1 MGKLKSGKGILR
13 RTSIDNNGQSLQVTG
28 RQNNS
33 QKRQIA
39 MLSLAITTMN
49 CHCEGKARSN
59 LKTRQLALP
68 ITAIKNCLTLSLRR
82 SKATDAIP
90 KNSRDCFTP
99 FHFARNDKFFD
110 TIIWSGEATRQLQS
124 IFSLIIFFVFSLFI
138 VSCSSDTKTT
148 SAETPGTPVIVAS
161 PSETSLTDYM
171 SFNAN
176 TVFMKKEIV
185 RSTFQGFIQKVYKN
199 IGDYVNAGDV
209 VFQIITKEAYATDS
223 LRVKLSDEFFSGIV
237 NIKSKT
243 SGVLTELNYN
253 VGDFVSDGEQLAVI
267 SNPNSLAVLL
277 NVPYQHI
284 SKIKLKSSCILIFP
298 NGKEIKGIVSKS
310 LPSVDPISQTQTFL
324 IDFADG
330 KDIPANLNIEVK
342 IPVNVIKN
350 AVVLPKSAIQ
360 SDETLTNFWI
370 MKLINDTSAVKTI
383 ITKGIEND
391 SLVQIISPKLLSTE
405 KIIIDGA
412 YGLPDTA
419 KVIVK

>member
-1 MGKLKSGKGILR
+1 MRKSILR
-13 RTSIDNNGQSLQVTG
+13 SRLFRFASLTFWQAHNNNTGLSLQ
-28 RQNNS
+28 RRNPKQSQNF
-33 QKRQIA
+33 
-39 MLSLAITTMN
+39 LLLIT
-49 CHCEGKARSN
+49 
-59 LKTRQLALP
+59 L
-68 ITAIKNCLTLSLRR
+68 
-82 SKATDAIP
+82 
-90 KNSRDCFTP
+90 
-99 FHFARNDKFFD
+99 
-110 TIIWSGEATRQLQS
+110 
-124 IFSLIIFFVFSLFI
+124 LILLIFI

-148 SAETPGTPVIVAS
+148 QTEILGTPVKVAN
-161 PSETSLTDYM
+161 PSKASLTEYM

-176 TVFMKKEIV
+176 TVFLKKEIV

-199 IGDYVNAGDV
+199 IGDYIKAGDV

-223 LRVKLSDEFFSGIV
+223 LRVKLSDEVFSGIV

-243 SGVLTELNYN
+243 SGILTELNYN

-298 NGKEIKGIVSKS
+298 NGKKVEGIIAKS
-310 LPSVDPISQTQTFL
+310 LPSVDPVSQTQTFL
-324 IDFADG
+324 IDFNDG
-330 KDIPANLNIEVK
+330 NIIPENLNLEVK
-342 IPVNVIKN
+342 ISINVIKN

-360 SDETLTNFWI
+360 TNETLTNFWI
-370 MKLINDTSAVKTI
+370 MKMINDSTAVRTKI
-383 ITKGIEND
+383 IKGIEND
-391 SLVQIISPKLLSTE
+391 SLVQIINPKLSLTD

>member
-1 MGKLKSGKGILR
+1 MGKLKL
-13 RTSIDNNGQSLQVTG
+13 
-28 RQNNS
+28 
-33 QKRQIA
+33 
-39 MLSLAITTMN
+39 
-49 CHCEGKARSN
+49 E
-59 LKTRQLALP
+59 
-68 ITAIKNCLTLSLRR
+68 SLRR
-82 SKATDAIP
+82 P
-90 KNSRDCFTP
+90 YN
-99 FHFARNDKFFD
+99 
-110 TIIWSGEATRQLQS
+110 
-124 IFSLIIFFVFSLFI
+124 IFSLIIFLVFSLFI
-138 VSCSSDTKTT
+138 VSCSSDTKTNP
-148 SAETPGTPVIVAS
+148 AETPGTPVKVAS
-161 PSETSLTDYM
+161 ASEKSLTDYM

-199 IGDYVNAGDV
+199 IGDYVTAGDV

-223 LRVKLSDEFFSGIV
+223 LRVKLSDEVFSGIV

-253 VGDFVSDGEQLAVI
+253 VGDFISDGEQLAVI
-267 SNPNSLAVLL
+267 SNPKSLAVLL

-284 SKIKLKSSCILIFP
+284 SKIKLNSSCILIFP
-298 NGKEIKGIVSKS
+298 NGKEIKGIISKS
-310 LPSVDPISQTQTFL
+310 LPSVDPVSQTQTFL

-330 KDIPANLNIEVK
+330 KDIPANLNIVVK

-370 MKLINDTSAVKTI
+370 MKLINDTTAVKTI

-391 SLVQIISPKLLSTE
+391 SLVQIISPRLSSTD

>member
-1 MGKLKSGKGILR
+1 MGKMRLR
-13 RTSIDNNGQSLQVTG
+13 EKLLCNI
-28 RQNNS
+28 QND
-33 QKRQIA
+33 KTLFAVI
-39 MLSLAITTMN
+39 
-49 CHCEGKARSN
+49 ARSEATKQSQRERKIASSRQFGTRNDELLETVIARNEVTKQSKKGEILHRPEKLGLTMKKDPTMLLRWQN
-59 LKTRQLALP
+59 LK
-68 ITAIKNCLTLSLRR
+68 R
-82 SKATDAIP
+82 SY
-90 KNSRDCFTP
+90 NF
-99 FHFARNDKFFD
+99 
-110 TIIWSGEATRQLQS
+110 
-124 IFSLIIFFVFSLFI
+124 FSLIIFLTLSLFI
-138 VSCSSDTKTT
+138 VACSSDTKTT
-148 SAETPGTPVIVAS
+148 PTETAGTPVKVAN
-161 PSETSLTDYM
+161 PAETSLIDYM

-209 VFQIITKEAYATDS
+209 VFQVITKEAYATDS
-223 LRVKLSDEFFSGIV
+223 LQVKLSDEVFSGIV

-243 SGVLTELNYN
+243 SGVLTELNFN

-284 SKIKLKSSCILIFP
+284 SKIRLNSSCILVFP

-310 LPSVDPISQTQTFL
+310 LPSVDPVSQTQTFL
-324 IDFADG
+324 IDFVDG
-330 KDIPANLNIEVK
+330 KNIPANLNLEVK

-350 AVVLPKSAIQ
+350 AIVVPKSAVQ

-370 MKLINDTSAVKTI
+370 MKLINDSTAVKTI

-391 SLVQIISPKLLSTE
+391 TLVQIINPKLLLTD
-405 KIIIDGA
+405 KIIVDGA

-419 KVIVK
+419 KVVVRH